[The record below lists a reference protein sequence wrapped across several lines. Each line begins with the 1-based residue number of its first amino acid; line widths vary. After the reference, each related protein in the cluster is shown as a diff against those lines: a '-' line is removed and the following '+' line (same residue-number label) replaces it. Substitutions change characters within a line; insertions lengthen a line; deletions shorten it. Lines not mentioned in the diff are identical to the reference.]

1 MLLSRGG
8 PAAGREI
15 IFGSRTL
22 MASPFQFFR
31 KHTAVMMVV
40 VIGLSMAAFILLDPL
55 MQLAQNPG
63 QIQQLSVFLLPLL
76 GGILAWT
83 IKAASGRAMEY
94 ALWGAVAGAV
104 VAAGWRITPELV
116 SYAVLI
122 GGLGVAAF
130 GFWNI
135 AASHDST
142 GAARSWSSRRTDLT
156 EVGLRRGKGL
166 MVNAAGT
173 AVVTGCLFGV
183 VAGIVGHS
191 VGRQSAPA
199 IIDGQPIS
207 MNQIDRLKQ
216 RRQLATSFLASLASA
231 VDQQSGFRAQ
241 NHFTIGPRFGQPLS
255 IEQDVVLGELFHREA
270 DRLGISVDD
279 KTVKAYIEQFTAG
292 REDKIRY
299 RNQANQINRMLTD
312 PTNPNRFQN
321 TALFRSEF
329 DRLTTLA
336 DSISDGNRLGG
347 DLYRRTLRRIGA
359 TQAEA
364 FDALREE
371 IRIRTV
377 IDILGPTLALR
388 PEQEAMFGSSTTL
401 PFAPAEAWQQL
412 RRQQVKQTLDV
423 AMLPVEAF
431 LDDTEPGGGAV
442 SQAFNDGT
450 NGVLHKHNLPNRIE
464 EGSPGFWQ
472 ARRVNVGVFTI
483 DFNEFEARVEDSN
496 PVTRQQVTDYYNTH
510 RETEFRNRNYRELPD
525 DADDKKTDDKKTDD
539 KKTDDK
545 KTDDKKTDDK
555 KADDKKA
562 DKPET
567 KEPPLLDLDEV
578 DPPPPP
584 TPQRIEPK
592 YIALETVR
600 EQIRRGLLTWRTE
613 KLIRQ
618 AIKVTEDGPADSENL
633 MQLIEAVR
641 RPAIGSLDGED
652 SAQNRIA
659 QCRTIQ
665 TRVTGLEARLK
676 QLGEAARIPYRST
689 GVVSVAEIHQRS
701 ESTESEIDAA
711 EFFRG
716 LTVEQQIKSNANPFA
731 FTPGQSVISEILSRE
746 TSAVYSLQ
754 MLIPG
759 ESTLYSLTEPPTNV
773 TRNSG
778 WSMQPDAKYF
788 LWVVLE
794 EIPGHTP
801 TLLDFEW
808 TGDETLE
815 EVEQEV
821 GYEVLVAPPGADD
834 SLTVSEWFE
843 ILSPDGKPV
852 RSRHLE
858 VKQVTRDGKTTY
870 TAIEYVGDTKLEDVV
885 KESIRMRLAA
895 ARAKA
900 FANET
905 LKKLIED
912 AGKDTPLA
920 EVLVDLTNSGQK
932 LDPQQ
937 DIPGVELELKYQSI
951 QTAVTAPFSW
961 QAGSP
966 PTAAS
971 TGIPE
976 PVQMGLSP
984 IPELPVPSGGQ
995 GAGTE
1000 FMQTFCETLA
1010 VGEVGVALS
1019 YDHTAVYI
1027 GRVTSRDTLEPKEF
1041 DAGIDSLLS
1050 NRSFQSQRGRATGNF
1065 LRAWLAEFQK
1075 RHGWNGEVLG
1085 VRP

>member
-1 MLLSRGG
+1 
-8 PAAGREI
+8 
-15 IFGSRTL
+15 

-104 VAAGWRITPELV
+104 VAVGWRATPELV

-135 AASHDST
+135 AASQDST
-142 GAARSWSSRRTDLT
+142 GAARSWSSRRSDLT

-183 VAGIVGHS
+183 VAGIVGNTL
-191 VGRQSAPA
+191 GRQSAPA
-199 IIDGQPIS
+199 EIDGQPIS

-279 KTVKAYIEQFTAG
+279 KTVKAYIEQFTGG
-292 REDKIRY
+292 REAKIRY

-321 TALFRSEF
+321 TVLFRSEL

-371 IRIRTV
+371 IRIRTA

-388 PEQEAMFGSSTTL
+388 PEQEAMFGNSTTL

-431 LDDTEPGGGAV
+431 LDDAEPGGGAV
-442 SQAFNDGT
+442 SQAFKDRTG
-450 NGVLHKHNLPNRIE
+450 GVLHKHNLPNRIE

-510 RETEFRNRNYRELPD
+510 RETEFRNRNFRELPE
-525 DADDKKTDDKKTDD
+525 DA
-539 KKTDDK
+539 
-545 KTDDKKTDDK
+545 DDK

-562 DKPET
+562 DDKKADDKQADKPET
-567 KEPPLLDLDEV
+567 KEPPPLDLDEV

-592 YIALETVR
+592 YVALETVR

-613 KLIRQ
+613 KLIRL
-618 AIKVTEDGPADSENL
+618 AIKVTEDGPAGSENL

-641 RPAIGSLDGED
+641 RPAVGAPDGED
-652 SAQNRIA
+652 RSQNRIA
-659 QCRTIQ
+659 QCRRIQ

-676 QLGEAARIPYRST
+676 QLGEAAQIPYRST
-689 GVVSVAEIHQRS
+689 GQVSVAEIHKQS
-701 ESTESEIDAA
+701 ESTVGEIAAA

-716 LTVEQQIKSNANPFA
+716 LTIEQQIKRADNRFS

-746 TSAVYSLQ
+746 TSALYSLQ

-801 TLLDFEW
+801 TLKGFEW
-808 TGDETLE
+808 SGDETLE
-815 EVEQEV
+815 ETEQEA

-843 ILSPDGKPV
+843 ILSTDGKSA

-858 VKQVTRDGKTTY
+858 VKQVTSDGKTTY
-870 TAIEYVGDTKLEDVV
+870 AAIEYVGDTKLEDVV

-920 EVLVDLTNSGQK
+920 EVLADRANSGQK

-937 DIPGVELELKYQSI
+937 DPSGDELKLKDQPI

-995 GAGTE
+995 GAGAE
-1000 FMQTFCETLA
+1000 FMRTFCETLA
-1010 VGEVGVALS
+1010 VGEVGVAFS

-1050 NRSFQSQRGRATGNF
+1050 NRSFQSQRGRETGNF

-1075 RHGWNGEVLG
+1075 RHRWNGEVRG